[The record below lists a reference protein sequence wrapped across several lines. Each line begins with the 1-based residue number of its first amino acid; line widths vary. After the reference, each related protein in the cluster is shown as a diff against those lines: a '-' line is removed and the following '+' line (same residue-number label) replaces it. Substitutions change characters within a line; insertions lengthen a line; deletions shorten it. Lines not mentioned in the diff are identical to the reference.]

1 MIIPTKYRFL
11 YTISSESSYNNNN
24 NLIRSNNIVKQSVEI
39 QMQNLNTVGQNNS
52 HVALHAVHIN
62 QLCIDIG

>member
-1 MIIPTKYRFL
+1 MFL
-11 YTISSESSYNNNN
+11 YTISSESSYNNND

-39 QMQNLNTVGQNNS
+39 QMQNLNTMAQTNS
-52 HVALHAVHIN
+52 HVALHTVHNIN